1 MLRGDRM
8 LNTRFRRTMFFLAYV
23 LFLGCVRLLTV
34 FAEEDAEPV
43 QLEKIVVTPGRFT
56 IYDGTSARIS
66 LSKQEI
72 EQFPLIDN
80 DVMRAGHVFPGVVS
94 SDYSA
99 RFSVRGGEKSDIS
112 VRLDGM
118 ELYNP
123 YHLQDFGGAVSLI
136 GIDLIQN
143 TELLMGGFPAEYG
156 EKMSGVFDIT
166 TRTPNTERFS
176 ANFGVD
182 LINATATLEG
192 PLTENG
198 GWLLSARR
206 GYIDLILMLM
216 EIDENYKPQYAD
228 VYGKLTYKITPTD
241 TVTFNGLYGWD
252 KNRIRVEDVDN
263 NLDSRYDNST
273 AWAKWR
279 RTFGTSHWTD
289 VFIFAGTSRQDRMT
303 GKADVDDRDFQFFG
317 TKAEFTA
324 NLFEKHTFRSGV
336 MWQWSGAQYQ
346 YDVQERQAGIN
357 VYKPILADVDDK
369 GYEFNAFLQD
379 EWQLHPKLALNVGG
393 RYLYQQYREEGIQR
407 YEIGPRVALA
417 AKPMENLVLRGAWG
431 IYHQPVHLMGVPV
444 EDGLETVGRAEQAV
458 HYIIGAEYTL
468 ANNFLVSVE
477 GYYNTFDNLVGRLRE
492 FGRQNQIFA
501 SPESGRARGVDVFM
515 THAVSNRLAWT
526 LGYAFGIAEE
536 VAGGTTIFRQHDRR
550 HSFAVSSNYQFAPT
564 WHLYLSWRFHTGEP
578 RTPLTHKEIRL
589 PEGGLACDRQFG
601 DTHSAR
607 MPAYHSLDFRITKR
621 SPYRRWEMSWYF
633 QILNLYNHT
642 NVDQYAFSEVR
653 DEETDAIIGCEIEE
667 EPLFPIVPTLGITV
681 NF

>member
-1 MLRGDRM
+1 MF
-8 LNTRFRRTMFFLAYV
+8 NTRFRLTTPLISCV
-23 LFLGCVRLLTV
+23 LFFGCVSLLTA

-43 QLEKIVVTPGRFT
+43 RMEKIVVTPGRFT
-56 IYDGTSARIS
+56 IYDGTSARIA

-72 EQFPLIDN
+72 ERFPLIDN
-80 DVMRAGHVFPGVVS
+80 DIMRAGHVFPGVVS

-99 RFSVRGGEKSDIS
+99 RFSVRGGEKDDIS

-143 TELLMGGFPAEYG
+143 TELLIGGFPAEYG

-166 TRTPNTERFS
+166 TRTPNTKEFS

-192 PLTENG
+192 PLTDKG

-216 EIDENYKPQYAD
+216 DIDENYKPQYAD
-228 VYGKLTYKITPTD
+228 AYSKLTYQMTPSD
-241 TVTFNGLYGWD
+241 TLTLNGLYGWD
-252 KNRIRVEDVDN
+252 KNRIRVDDEDN
-263 NLDSRYDNST
+263 NLDSRYDNTT

-279 RTFGTSHWTD
+279 HTFGTSHWTD
-289 VFIFAGTSRQDRMT
+289 VFVFAGTSRQDRTT
-303 GKADVDDRDFQFFG
+303 GKADFDDRDFRFFG
-317 TKAEFTA
+317 TKAELTA
-324 NLFEKHTFRSGV
+324 NLFEKHTLRSGAT
-336 MWQWSGAQYQ
+336 WRWLAGQYQ
-346 YDVQERQAGIN
+346 YNVQERQAGIN
-357 VYKPILADVDDK
+357 VYKPILADVDDQ
-369 GYEFNAFLQD
+369 GNEFNAFLQD
-379 EWQLHPKLALNVGG
+379 EWQLHPKLALNIGG

-407 YEIGPRVALA
+407 YEIGPRVAVA
-417 AKPMENLVLRGAWG
+417 VQPTENLVFRGAWG
-431 IYHQPVHLMGVPV
+431 IYHQPVHLMGIPV
-444 EDGLETVGRAEQAV
+444 EDGIETAGRAEQAV
-458 HYIIGAEYTL
+458 HYIIGTAYTPTD
-468 ANNFLVSVE
+468 NFLVSIE

-501 SPESGRARGVDVFM
+501 PPESGTARGVDVFM
-515 THAVSNRLAWT
+515 THTVSSRLAWT

-536 VAGGTTIFRQHDRR
+536 TAGGTTIFRQYDRR
-550 HSFAVSSNYQFAPT
+550 HAFAISGNYQFAPT

-578 RTPLTHKEIRL
+578 RTPLTHKEIWL
-589 PEGGLACDRQFG
+589 PDGGIACDRQFG

-621 SPYRRWEMSWYF
+621 SPYQRWELSWYF
-633 QILNLYNHT
+633 QILNLYNNT

-653 DEETDAIIGCEIEE
+653 DEGTGAVIGCEIDE
-667 EPLFPIVPTLGITV
+667 EPLFPIVPTLGVTL

>member
-1 MLRGDRM
+1 MF
-8 LNTRFRRTMFFLAYV
+8 NPRFRCTIYSILYALSLGLTNLSMV
-23 LFLGCVRLLTV
+23 L
-34 FAEEDAEPV
+34 AEEEDEPV
-43 QLEKIVVTPGRFT
+43 RLEKIIVTPGRFT

-80 DVMRAGHVFPGVVS
+80 DVMRAGHIFPGVIS

-118 ELYNP
+118 ELYDP

-166 TRTPNTERFS
+166 TRTPNTDRFS

-198 GWLLSARR
+198 SWLLSARR

-228 VYGKLTYKITPTD
+228 VYSKLTYQITPTD
-241 TVTFNGLYGWD
+241 TVTLNGLYGWD
-252 KNRIRVEDVDN
+252 KNRIRVDDVDN

-273 AWAKWR
+273 IWAKWR
-279 RTFGTSHWTD
+279 RTFGASYWTD
-289 VFIFAGTSRQDRMT
+289 VFVFAGTSRQDRMT
-303 GKADVDDRDFQFFG
+303 GKADFDDRDFQFFG
-317 TKAEFTA
+317 TKVELTA

-336 MWQWSGAQYQ
+336 TWRWLGAQYQ
-346 YDVQERQAGIN
+346 YDVQERQPGIN
-357 VYKPILADVDDK
+357 IYKPILADVDDQ

-393 RYLYQQYREEGIQR
+393 RYLYQQYREEGIER

-417 AKPMENLVLRGAWG
+417 AKPIEDLVLRGAWG
-431 IYHQPVHLMGVPV
+431 IYHQPIHLMGIPV
-444 EDGLETVGRAEQAV
+444 EDGIETVGRAEKAT

-468 ANNFLVSVE
+468 ADNFLVSVE

-536 VAGGTTIFRQHDRR
+536 EAGGTTIFRQHDRR
-550 HSFAVSSNYQFAPT
+550 HSFAVSSNYQFAPS

-578 RTPLTHKEIRL
+578 RTPLTHKEIQT
-589 PEGGLACDRQFG
+589 EGGIVCDRQFG

-621 SPYRRWEMSWYF
+621 SPYQRWEMSWYF

-642 NVDQYAFSEVR
+642 NVDQYAFSEIR
-653 DEETDAIIGCEIEE
+653 DEKTDAITGCAIEE